1 MLFWLPMYES
11 RRTQFLELSNDA
23 QSVLIAAARDGA
35 PVRGL
40 THGFYKY
47 PARFSPIFAGAVI
60 QAFTEPGDLVLDP
73 HVGGG
78 TTIVEAL
85 AAGRE
90 AVGVDISTL
99 AEFVSGVKCTVFSEA
114 ELDKLEWWASH
125 VATSVDIHRPSVGST
140 AYEELGYYKHLNHP
154 SRWRLRK
161 AIDQSLAYAIKLG
174 TPRLEGFGR
183 CVVLKTAQWALDGRS
198 KRTAVEE
205 FRRVLQNTAG
215 EMVTG
220 ARELRAAVKANGRCS
235 VTVLRRSAAGIEK
248 EQSLQAL
255 RAPRLVVTSPPY
267 PGVHVLYPQT
277 ISH

>member
-1 MLFWLPMYES
+1 MYES

-114 ELDKLEWWASH
+114 ELDKLEWWRRHLGRHS
-125 VATSVDIHRPSVGST
+125 ST
-140 AYEELGYYKHLNHP
+140 LG
-154 SRWRLRK
+154 RLYCIR
-161 AIDQSLAYAIKLG
+161 
-174 TPRLEGFGR
+174 
-183 CVVLKTAQWALDGRS
+183 
-198 KRTAVEE
+198 RTG
-205 FRRVLQNTAG
+205 L
-215 EMVTG
+215 
-220 ARELRAAVKANGRCS
+220 
-235 VTVLRRSAAGIEK
+235 
-248 EQSLQAL
+248 LQASQSSIAVAAAKGY
-255 RAPRLVVTSPPY
+255 RSIARVR
-267 PGVHVLYPQT
+267 HQT
-277 ISH
+277 WDASA